1 MLKDPINVLYDNL
14 DAIIG
19 NPKDFKEVK
28 GNSDQTFSIP
38 QAMPAQA
45 PEDVDKQSEE
55 LPKNPQS
62 EKAVTPPNDSK
73 DSEMKEE
80 PKFQPKP
87 QETVNKRESPNTAQS
102 HAPPAMPQI
111 PQNSGAGSD
120 SFTPIKAL
128 TTFSRDWIIC
138 ARVT

>member
-45 PEDVDKQSEE
+45 PEDVDK
-55 LPKNPQS
+55 
-62 EKAVTPPNDSK
+62 
-73 DSEMKEE
+73 
-80 PKFQPKP
+80 
-87 QETVNKRESPNTAQS
+87 
-102 HAPPAMPQI
+102 
-111 PQNSGAGSD
+111 
-120 SFTPIKAL
+120 
-128 TTFSRDWIIC
+128 
-138 ARVT
+138 